1 MESARVADQSRG
13 IPEESVA
20 GLTAAGAA
28 VRREFR
34 LRRHVIEHHA
44 ADVHV
49 PGEREFAAVY
59 GRTDSRGDCA
69 RGSGDSKTGTAERR
83 FAQPDRAGCKDGAA
97 EPAIGAERSAGG
109 EPGRAAFERRG
120 GSGARPL
127 QSGIGKCGEGAAG
140 HGGRTGAGG
149 NSEGAGESED
159 QAPALHRR
167 GGRAGGDQRLVLVFP
182 QPGNH
187 GRRASGRAHH
197 ADGVEGLRARG
208 GSFGGRQPAGE
219 SRASAG
225 EDRPAR
231 LPGGSGSGQG
241 CTGTGGKRSAVGRRG
256 RAADAG
262 LAKAQAT
269 YDQAQTADLAW
280 AQANVEKSRANAE
293 LAKADL
299 ARYTPLMEKGE
310 ISKQQYDAAKANAD
324 ATASALK
331 ADQEKLAQARHNV
344 DVAKAQLDAAKARVE
359 QARAG
364 VASAHADV
372 KQVSIKA
379 ADAQAKLAKVEQAR
393 GALDAAQLNLSYT
406 EITAPV
412 DGVATHKQVEPGQIV
427 QAGQGLLVVV
437 PLQSV
442 WVTANFKE
450 TQLKN
455 MKPGQKAEV
464 KVDTY
469 GKTFSGRVDSIAGA
483 TGSVLSL
490 LPPEN
495 ATGNYVKVVQRIPVK
510 IVLDPIP
517 SEKAVLRPGMN
528 VDATVITN

>member
-1 MESARVADQSRG
+1 MSVEIEVGFENATKVPRVT
-13 IPEESVA
+13 EELLLDEPPK
-20 GLTAAGAA
+20 GLANPR
-28 VRREFR
+28 VRR
-34 LRRHVIEHHA
+34 LLIGGGAVVLA
-44 ADVHV
+44 AIAALFVYFHN
-49 PGEREFAAVY
+49 RETTDDAQVDGHITPMASKVY
-59 GRTDSRGDCA
+59 GRVAQVLVDDNQAVKAGQVLVRIDPRDYQAALDQAKASLEL
-69 RGSGDSKTGTAERR
+69 AESE
-83 FAQPDRAGCKDGAA
+83 A
-97 EPAIGAERSAGG
+97 RSAGVDV
-109 EPGRAAFERRG
+109 P
-120 GSGARPL
+120 
-127 QSGIGKCGEGAAG
+127 
-140 HGGRTGAGG
+140 RTRENVASG
-149 NSEGAGESED
+149 NS
-159 QAPALHRR
+159 
-167 GGRAGGDQRLVLVFP
+167 
-182 QPGNH
+182 N
-187 GRRASGRAHH
+187 
-197 ADGVEGLRARG
+197 
-208 GSFGGRQPAGE
+208 
-219 SRASAG
+219 
-225 EDRPAR
+225 
-231 LPGGSGSGQG
+231 
-241 CTGTGGKRSAVGRRG
+241 
-256 RAADAG
+256 ADAQLLG
-262 LAKAQAT
+262 AQADVARAQAT
-269 YDQAQTADLAW
+269 YDQAQTADLAY

-299 ARYTPLMEKGE
+299 ARYLPLMEKGE

-324 ATASALK
+324 ASASALQ
-331 ADQEKLAQARHNV
+331 ADLQKQAQAQRNV
-344 DVAKAQLDAAKARVE
+344 AVAKAQLDAARARVE

-364 VASAHADV
+364 VASAQADV
-372 KQVSIKA
+372 RQVSMKT

-393 GALDAAQLNLSYT
+393 AQLDAAQLNLSYT

-437 PLQSV
+437 PLENV

-510 IVLDPIP
+510 IVLDSIP